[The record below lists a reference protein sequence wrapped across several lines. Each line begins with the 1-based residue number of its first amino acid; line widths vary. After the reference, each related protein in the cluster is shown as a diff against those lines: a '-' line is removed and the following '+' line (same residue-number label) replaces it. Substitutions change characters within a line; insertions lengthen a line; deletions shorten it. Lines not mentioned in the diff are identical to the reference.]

1 MNRKEYREEA
11 EYIIYLLH
19 ERRLYAWCLQRFG
32 DVQAAEAYRAA
43 GELYPYRPFSQPE
56 REAIFEEE
64 AWHWA
69 MSKLHGLHY
78 FEDNPQLAQPNSA
91 YRRESDRIFGYE

>member
-1 MNRKEYREEA
+1 MDREFYREEA

-19 ERRLYAWCLQRFG
+19 ERRLYAWCLQKFG
-32 DVQAAEAYRAA
+32 SVAVEEAYREA
-43 GELYPYRPFSQPE
+43 GELYKYHPFGIE
-56 REAIFEEE
+56 ARESIFEEE

-69 MSKLHGLHY
+69 MSKLYGNYY
-78 FEDNPQLAQPNSA
+78 FETHPSLAHPNAA